1 MAIEQG
7 REEQVVIKNYRK
19 NGTSYWSRVQIAPMR
34 DMNGRVTLIVSV
46 QYEVRKKS
54 KIIYLKHSNFLKR
67 RVQPM
72 F

>member
-54 KIIYLKHSNFLKR
+54 KNIYIKHSNFLKR

>member
-46 QYEVRKKS
+46 QYEVRKKPEN
-54 KIIYLKHSNFLKR
+54 IYLKHSIFLKR

>member
-54 KIIYLKHSNFLKR
+54 KNIYLKHSIFLER